1 MGTAS
6 KVRVH
11 TTLPLPHCFF
21 SGLADFHT
29 CQKRVGLAEN
39 SIPQDVKTRWR
50 TAYQMAEAIVYNKS
64 AVLEMD
70 KDPKYK
76 DPGETWGK
84 NKLNFVNWDQIEE
97 GGACLFEAAQG
108 SQLLEGDKYP
118 TSPLV
123 VPTAFRLMAYSASS
137 HDVYFQNRDEDE
149 FNDDA
154 SNPVI
159 VRHAHLN
166 DKIRLARQLYHE
178 RLVSRFDTELPLPVK
193 KFFFVSSM
201 LDPRFKKLQFD
212 GDDMLSAALRRSAIR
227 WLTEEY
233 NANYKGKVYDPDS
246 PAPDS
251 PAPDAAV
258 NVTPPHDHQKRRKIS
273 AAGFFTPRVAGSAS
287 NPPPSAPPVAK
298 RSKEDTPHIDEL
310 KTYLALPQI
319 EYQTEWDALEWWK
332 ENASKFP
339 NLSRMAKQYLGCPAS
354 SATVERLFSLV
365 GIAFS
370 QKRKSA
376 TSGTIAD
383 LMFAR
388 MMVD

>member
-1 MGTAS
+1 
-6 KVRVH
+6 
-11 TTLPLPHCFF
+11 
-21 SGLADFHT
+21 
-29 CQKRVGLAEN
+29 
-39 SIPQDVKTRWR
+39 
-50 TAYQMAEAIVYNKS
+50 MAEAIVYNKS

-76 DPGETWGK
+76 DAGETWGK

-258 NVTPPHDHQKRRKIS
+258 NVTPPHDHQKRRKVS
-273 AAGFFTPRVAGSAS
+273 AAGFLHLVWLVRHPTHHHQPPQWPRRIRHTLTNSRPISHCPRLNIKLSGMLLSGGRKMPPNFLTSLAWPSSIWVAQQAPQPWSGFSRWSAS
-287 NPPPSAPPVAK
+287 
-298 RSKEDTPHIDEL
+298 RS
-310 KTYLALPQI
+310 
-319 EYQTEWDALEWWK
+319 
-332 ENASKFP
+332 
-339 NLSRMAKQYLGCPAS
+339 
-354 SATVERLFSLV
+354 
-365 GIAFS
+365 
-370 QKRKSA
+370 RKSA
-376 TSGTIAD
+376 KALPAARLRTSCSLG
-383 LMFAR
+383 
-388 MMVD
+388 